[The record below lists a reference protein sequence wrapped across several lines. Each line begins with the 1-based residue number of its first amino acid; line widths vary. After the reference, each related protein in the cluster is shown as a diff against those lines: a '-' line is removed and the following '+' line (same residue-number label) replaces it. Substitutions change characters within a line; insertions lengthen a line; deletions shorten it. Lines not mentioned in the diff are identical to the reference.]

1 MQRVRLGKG
10 IGIGAL
16 SVIAL
21 SVMSIVLRVRIAE
34 AAEKQTKADTNACYI
49 NMRQVA
55 MGMQT
60 YFYERGEKFDLTP
73 LSYKDKAMPEIS
85 RLMANKGFFH
95 CPADK
100 GAPGSNSYSYN
111 TNLNGHTMAE
121 TNLETVMVYEGKDGK
136 LDFRHD
142 GFALVAFA
150 DGYTELI
157 NMSRAEH
164 LRWKP

>member
-1 MQRVRLGKG
+1 MQRVRLHNG
-10 IGIGAL
+10 IGLGAIA
-16 SVIAL
+16 VIAL

-34 AAEKQTKADTNACYI
+34 AAEKQRKADTNACYG

-55 MGMQT
+55 IGMQM
-60 YFYERGEKFDLTP
+60 YFYERGEKFDLTS
-73 LSYKDKAMPEIS
+73 LSCKDKAMSEIS
-85 RLMANKGFFH
+85 RLMGNKGIFH

-100 GAPGSNSYSYN
+100 GGPGNSSYSYN
-111 TNLNGHTMAE
+111 TNLNGHTIAE
-121 TNLETVMVYEGKDGK
+121 TNMETVMVYEGKDGK

>member
-1 MQRVRLGKG
+1 MQRVHLGKG

-16 SVIAL
+16 FVIAL

-34 AAEKQTKADTNACYI
+34 AAEKQRKADTNACYG
-49 NMRQVA
+49 NMRQVT
-55 MGMQT
+55 MGMQM

-73 LSYKDKAMPEIS
+73 LAYKDKAMPEIS
-85 RLMANKGFFH
+85 RLMGNKGIFH

-100 GAPGSNSYSYN
+100 GVPGSSSYSYN

-121 TNLETVMVYEGKDGK
+121 TNLQTVMVYEGKDGK

-142 GFALVAFA
+142 GFALVALV
-150 DGYTELI
+150 DGYTEFI
-157 NMSRAEH
+157 NKSSAEQ